1 MKSLSQESMENLFSK
16 QRIQWFTHR
25 TCHLSTT
32 LNGKAKNINSFL
44 ILQSTYQIFFCHT
57 HGKVDCFFLH
67 LLCTLD
73 LVRVTMA
80 GWHGTLDRD
89 TWPSLVG
96 RHRQL
101 EFPYLAELILDLGDK
116 NVDYAGCSIE
126 TMPPVKRV
134 ILDRLVL
141 EHGSKMLL
149 DWVYYVVRK
158 PIVFKFS
165 FLEKKKETVDFN
177 L

>member
-1 MKSLSQESMENLFSK
+1 MKSLSRESMENLFSK

-32 LNGKAKNINSFL
+32 LNAKAKNIPFSFSKL
-44 ILQSTYQIFFCHT
+44 PIKYSSATLMERLTAFFST
-57 HGKVDCFFLH
+57 
-67 LLCTLD
+67 TLD

-101 EFPYLAELILDLGDK
+101 EFPYLAKLILDLGDK

-134 ILDRLVL
+134 VLDRLVS
-141 EHGSKMLL
+141 EHGSQMLL
-149 DWVYYVVRK
+149 DWVY
-158 PIVFKFS
+158 
-165 FLEKKKETVDFN
+165 
-177 L
+177 